1 MTAMEMIEGF
11 SDLSIDVEVQID
23 KRSMT
28 LRQILELENNSVIK
42 LLRSAGENI
51 DILVG
56 GTLVGHGEV
65 VASGDT
71 VGIRITDFREE

>member
-28 LRQILELENNSVIK
+28 LRQILELESSSVIK
-42 LLRSAGENI
+42 LPRSAGENI